1 MKKKPGTKEGH
12 EMSMAFGGQ
21 AVMEG
26 VMMRS
31 KNHTVVA
38 VRREDG
44 TIHKIVEPLNP
55 MSDRHKVLRWPFF
68 RGIYALFQAMY
79 IGVKALFASANETLE
94 EGEKIKP
101 HEMAITVAIALGF
114 GILLFAVI
122 PFFTSQWLSL
132 RGLVFNVFE
141 GILRLVIFL
150 LYITIISFAP
160 SFRRVLQYHGAE
172 HTAIN
177 MLESGEELVKRP
189 TERERC
195 YHPRCGTSFIL
206 IILLISIV
214 IFSIMPD
221 LGWAVN
227 FSYRILFIPVIA
239 GLSYEILK
247 FSDKHKDS
255 RGLKVLVAPGVWLQR
270 LTTKQP
276 SEDMLEVALEAIKE
290 LKRLE
295 TAKNTKAKQGQP
307 TSP

>member
-1 MKKKPGTKEGH
+1 MKKKPGNKKGH

-21 AVMEG
+21 AVIEG

-55 MSDRHKVLRWPFF
+55 MSNKYRILRWPFF

-79 IGVKALFASANETLE
+79 IGVKSLFASANENLE

-101 HEMAITVAIALGF
+101 HEMAITIAIALGL

-132 RGLVFNVFE
+132 KGLVFNIFE

-150 LYITIISFAP
+150 VYIAIISLAP
-160 SFRRVLQYHGAE
+160 QFRRVLEYHGAE

-177 MLESGEELVKRP
+177 MMESGEELVKRS
-189 TERERC
+189 TARERC

-206 IILLISIV
+206 IVLLISIV

-221 LGWAVN
+221 LGWAIN

-239 GLSYEILK
+239 GISYEILK

-276 SEDMLEVALEAIKE
+276 SEDMLEVALEAVKE

-295 TAKNTKAKQGQP
+295 ALEESKTEQVQP
-307 TSP
+307 ASP